1 MENKHNKDI
10 FDLMN
15 FKNDKSGDL
24 VQTYKCDKFTLSEIY
39 SKAHDLGL
47 WVCVDYNP
55 VYDCHVV
62 KQLTTYCHIS
72 VAAQIAYCL
81 SHGKNNQVNFQGVRI
96 KLACAPQSLESP
108 KNRSPCKNSNLR

>member
-108 KNRSPCKNSNLR
+108 KKSVTL